1 MSIFGKFKKRNK
13 KENKQMVTVEEVKKL
28 FEGLS
33 ETDKQL
39 FLKDLN
45 VEKEREQKEE
55 RSVEP
60 APQANSAQEAAKDEI
75 SASDAEPTPEKNELP
90 APETSANQTAIKA
103 IEELS
108 SLKEMIAELK
118 KELAELKRNPAP
130 ANDKQATELDKL
142 MARYN
147 A

>member
-1 MSIFGKFKKRNK
+1 
-13 KENKQMVTVEEVKKL
+13 MVTVEEVKKL

-90 APETSANQTAIKA
+90 APETSAKR
-103 IEELS
+103 
-108 SLKEMIAELK
+108 LKSCRRLK
-118 KELAELKRNPAP
+118 K
-130 ANDKQATELDKL
+130 
-142 MARYN
+142 
-147 A
+147 